1 MLVQHMHYF
10 NNPFIL
16 KYCLL
21 SGCQGAAGESV
32 KRREEGHLSNTLFGE
47 LLKER
52 EAPTN
57 HLINASKLW
66 IMGTFMQRAGK
77 SRKILGPGTEL
88 AQTSFF
94 RGILSLKARSAR
106 LELRRLIGHH
116 FWPHPGITA
125 TLFYLIFLF
134 NLYSSFFFT

>member
-1 MLVQHMHYF
+1 MHYF

-21 SGCQGAAGESV
+21 SRCQGAAGESV

-57 HLINASKLW
+57 HLINASKLC
-66 IMGTFMQRAGK
+66 IMGTFVQRAGK
-77 SRKILGPGTEL
+77 SRKILGPRAEL
-88 AQTSFF
+88 ARSGSF
-94 RGILSLKARSAR
+94 
-106 LELRRLIGHH
+106 RRLLPPRAESRRLGLQTFICHH

-125 TLFYLIFLF
+125 LLFYSIFF
-134 NLYSSFFFT
+134 I